1 MFPEY
6 DGLHQEKIAH
16 CRDRDGAELRNENIL
31 SERCKANHYY
41 DHCDQ
46 PVVQDHDAVVK
57 ELFEVVTAAAPKDPE
72 LIQQEMAT
80 DSDKI
85 GERYRKQRREKAT
98 KKRNPAAIDNGN
110 AGSYGYKAH
119 ES

>member
-1 MFPEY
+1 MLPEY

-16 CRDRDGAELRNENIL
+16 CRDRNGAELRNENIL

-80 DSDKI
+80 DRDKI
-85 GERYRKQRREKAT
+85 RERYRKQRREKAT